1 MGVVCTVL
9 QLRAETA
16 THYIAMAFDEDLNVA
31 EVRESGQRNS
41 RCEFCLSVV
50 PELSGVAWRI

>member
-1 MGVVCTVL
+1 VL